1 MKILS
6 KNIKIAILLI
16 VFVLAATSCN
26 NSPKDTTVKES
37 TEKSVTANEDE
48 SSKSTESSSEK
59 KEATTDDKL
68 KASIEADYNKALGM
82 FFNGDYQNA
91 IEIADE
97 IIKKD
102 VTFYKAYNIKGIAL
116 CFSHNFDEGMKNIDK
131 CLSINPSFGYGRF
144 NKALAYEL
152 YGHYE
157 ESLEW
162 YDKALE
168 VENYVWSYYG
178 KASIYGRRGDVEN
191 TVKYLKI
198 AVEMD
203 SNVKNEARNE
213 KDFDKVRNSN
223 EFKKL
228 VN

>member
-6 KNIKIAILLI
+6 KNIIFSILLI
-16 VFVLAATSCN
+16 TFLLTITSC
-26 NSPKDTTVKES
+26 KDSSKNTNVKRG
-37 TEKSVTANEDE
+37 TEKSITTNEDK
-48 SSKSTESSSEK
+48 SSKPQESSSEK
-59 KEATTDDKL
+59 KEASTDDKL
-68 KASIEADYNKALGM
+68 KASLEADYNKALGV
-82 FFNGDYQNA
+82 FFNGEYENA
-91 IEIADE
+91 IKMAEE

-102 VTFYKAYNIKGIAL
+102 INFYKAYNIKGIAL
-116 CFSHNFDEGMKNIDK
+116 CFYHNYDEGMKNINK
-131 CLSINPSFGYGRF
+131 CLSINPDFGYGRF

-152 YGHYE
+152 YGHYDE
-157 ESLEW
+157 ALIW

-198 AVEMD
+198 AISMD

-213 KDFDKVRNSN
+213 RDFDNVRNSKK
-223 EFKKL
+223 FKEL

>member
-6 KNIKIAILLI
+6 KNIKITFLIIAFMLSAI
-16 VFVLAATSCN
+16 SCSN
-26 NSPKDTTVKES
+26 PSKNTELKEPA
-37 TEKSVTANEDE
+37 EKSVTTNEDKPSKPQE
-48 SSKSTESSSEK
+48 NSSKK
-59 KEATTDDKL
+59 KEATIDYKL
-68 KASIEADYNKALGM
+68 NTSLEADYNKALGV
-82 FFNGDYQNA
+82 FFNGEYENA
-91 IEIADE
+91 IKMADE

-102 VTFYKAYNIKGIAL
+102 VNFYKAYNIKGIAL
-116 CFSHNFDEGMKNIDK
+116 CFYHNYDEGMKNIEK
-131 CLSINPSFGYGRF
+131 CLNINPTFGYGRF

-152 YGHYE
+152 YGHYDE
-157 ESLEW
+157 ALRW

-198 AVEMD
+198 AIEMD
-203 SNVKNEARNE
+203 VSVKNEARNE
-213 KDFDKVRNSN
+213 KDFDNVRNSA

>member
-1 MKILS
+1 MKILY
-6 KNIKIAILLI
+6 KNIKIALLLI
-16 VFVLAATSCN
+16 AFALAATSCN
-26 NSPKDTTVKES
+26 NSPKDSNVKES
-37 TEKSVTANEDE
+37 TEKSVITNGDKPSEPQE
-48 SSKSTESSSEK
+48 SSYEK
-59 KEATTDDKL
+59 KEVTANDKL
-68 KASIEADYNKALGM
+68 KTSLEADYNKALGA
-82 FFNGDYQNA
+82 FFNSEYQNA
-91 IEIADE
+91 IKIADE

-102 VTFYKAYNIKGIAL
+102 VNFYKAYNIKGIAL
-116 CFSHNFDEGMKNIDK
+116 CFSHSFDEGINNIDK
-131 CLSINPSFGYGRF
+131 CLSINPNYGYGRF

-152 YGHYE
+152 YGHYD
-157 ESLEW
+157 ESLKW

-198 AVEMD
+198 AIEMD
-203 SNVKNEARNE
+203 SNVKNEAKNE
-213 KDFDKVRNSN
+213 KDFDKVKNSN